1 MAIILKDLFLFLIMY
16 LHACLCVC
24 AAGCYA
30 HSVQKGAPI
39 PLEKE
44 LQVIMS
50 GLIDIGADIETLA
63 SARTASSV
71 PAEPSPYLR
80 NGYF

>member
-1 MAIILKDLFLFLIMY
+1 MTILLKDLFLFLFIY

-24 AAGCYA
+24 AAGCCA
-30 HSVQKGAPI
+30 HSVQEGAPV
-39 PLEKE
+39 PLEQE

-63 SARTASSV
+63 SARAAPSV
-71 PAEPSPYLR
+71 PAAPSPHLR